1 VSTPRNQSVIK
12 AFAMLKSFRRPDEW
26 VTNSELS
33 RRANLPDASGYR
45 LIQTLEEIGAVVRGP
60 RGKYRPGML
69 LVALSQNVVISEL
82 LHEASQSIADDLANR
97 LTVTVHLG
105 LLEGGMVTYVTK
117 AMTPG
122 SFTTHTRAGAQ
133 LEAYCS
139 ALGKVLL
146 ADLPR
151 EQLENTV
158 LDNELVAL
166 TPHTITDHEALRR
179 HLDGV
184 REQGFALDDRESR
197 LDTCCV
203 AVPIRDGCGRTMA
216 AMSATDS
223 TEAMTPERQA
233 ELRDG
238 LLEAAA
244 ALSRKVYP
252 AAPSMREPPAPR
264 APAAPAPKS
273 PPAHFGSKRVEQPI
287 GA

>member
-1 VSTPRNQSVIK
+1 LSTPRNQSVFK

-26 VTNSELS
+26 VTSSELS
-33 RRANLPDASGYR
+33 RRANLPEASGYR

-69 LVALSQNVVISEL
+69 LVALSQNVVVGEL
-82 LHEASQSIADDLANR
+82 LHEASQAIAQALSNK
-97 LTVTVHLG
+97 LNVTVHLG

-117 AMTPG
+117 ASTPD
-122 SFTTHTRAGAQ
+122 SFATHTRAGSQ

-146 ADLPR
+146 ADLPV
-151 EQLENTV
+151 EQLDNSI

-166 TPHTITDHEALRR
+166 TPHTITDHDAMRR
-179 HLDGV
+179 ELDKV
-184 REQGFALDDRESR
+184 RECGFALDNKESR

-203 AVPIRDGCGRTMA
+203 AVPIRDGYGRTVA

-223 TEAMTPERQA
+223 TERMTEERRA

-252 AAPSMREPPAPR
+252 AAPSMREPMATRTPTSDLKRTPDH
-264 APAAPAPKS
+264 PT
-273 PPAHFGSKRVEQPI
+273 GKRVEQRI